1 MEENIVHENKT
12 FSGVNYAEKKLRN
25 RGFVKCEFVS
35 CDFNKSDLK
44 GNDFEDCTFRQCNFS
59 MADIDGTGFRNAV
72 FIGCKMLGIDFTR
85 GSKFAFSFSFTECYL
100 DYSNFFGTKLRKTI
114 FKDCTLKE
122 VEFTEA
128 DLTASAFPGCD
139 LLGAKFSNTLL
150 EKADFRSAVNFGIDP
165 DSNKMKKA
173 RFSALNLSG
182 LLYRHNL
189 DIDYGDE

>member
-1 MEENIVHENKT
+1 MEETIIHENKT
-12 FSGVNYAEKKLRN
+12 FSGVDYADKKLRN

-35 CDFNKSDLK
+35 CDFTKSDLK

-59 MADIDGTGFRNAV
+59 MVDIDGTGFRNAV
-72 FIGCKMLGIDFTR
+72 FIGCKMLGVDFTR
-85 GSKFAFSFSFTECYL
+85 GSKFAFSFSFIECYL

-139 LLGAKFSNTLL
+139 LTGARFSNTLL
-150 EKADFRSAVNFGIDP
+150 EKVDFRSAVNFGIDP
-165 DSNKMKKA
+165 DVNKMKKA

-189 DIDYGDE
+189 DIDY